1 MKTGAVAPD
10 VVKLNPGKLD
20 KENLGLKL
28 KNFGKDDMAAQS
40 NIDGSTGDRGNLNE
54 KEATSACKVKH

>member
-28 KNFGKDDMAAQS
+28 KNFGKDDTSAHS
-40 NIDGSTGDRGNLNE
+40 NTDGSTGGRGHLSA

>member
-28 KNFGKDDMAAQS
+28 TNLGKDDMSAQS
-40 NIDGSTGDRGNLNE
+40 KTDGSTGDRGNLNA